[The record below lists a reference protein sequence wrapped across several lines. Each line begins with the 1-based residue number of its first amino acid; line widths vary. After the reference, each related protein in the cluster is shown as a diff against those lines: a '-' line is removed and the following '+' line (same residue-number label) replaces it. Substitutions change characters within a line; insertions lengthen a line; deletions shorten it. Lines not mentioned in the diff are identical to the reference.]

1 MLRRGASGVE
11 EETMRKIALVNINTS
26 LTYVMVEFIVG
37 LTGISE
43 VFLEKHFD

>member
-26 LTYVMVEFIVG
+26 LTYLSWCDG
-37 LTGISE
+37 
-43 VFLEKHFD
+43 